1 MVAGR
6 LREQNGSRDYLGLS
20 KIKRS
25 ILNPI
30 FIIFCYTPEMNI
42 LIVEDE
48 LKIAESLSKGLSHEG
63 HKVDHV
69 SNGIVAEQRI
79 MGELSHYD
87 VVLLDLMIPG
97 KPGLEVCKEIRDAGK
112 TVPIIM
118 LTAKD
123 TKDDIIRGLDAGAD
137 DYLIKPFS
145 FEELLARLRAIGRR
159 PRSTVGE
166 ILSHGGVSMDT
177 RSHEV
182 MIDGKEIHLTAREY
196 AILEFLL
203 RNSGRV
209 VSREEILSAVWDFEY
224 NSFSNVVDVHIK
236 NLRKKINTKN
246 HEILQTVRGAGY
258 KIEA

>member
-1 MVAGR
+1 
-6 LREQNGSRDYLGLS
+6 
-20 KIKRS
+20 
-25 ILNPI
+25 
-30 FIIFCYTPEMNI
+30 MNI

-48 LKIAESLSKGLSHEG
+48 SKIAESLSKGLSHEG
-63 HKVDHV
+63 HKVDIV

-79 MGELSHYD
+79 MGDLSPYD

-97 KPGLEVCKEIRDAGK
+97 KPGLEVCKAVRDAGK

-123 TKDDIIRGLDAGAD
+123 TKEDIIRGLDMGAD
-137 DYLIKPFS
+137 DYLVKPFS

-159 PRSTVGE
+159 PRSIAGE
-166 ILSHGGVSMDT
+166 TLSHSGITLDT
-177 RSHEV
+177 RSREV
-182 MIDGKEIHLTAREY
+182 SVGGKEVHLTAREY

-203 RNSGRV
+203 RNPGRV
-209 VSREEILSAVWDFEY
+209 VSREEILAAVWDFEY

-236 NLRKKINTKN
+236 NLRKKINS
-246 HEILQTVRGAGY
+246 HDQEILQTVRGAGY

>member
-1 MVAGR
+1 
-6 LREQNGSRDYLGLS
+6 
-20 KIKRS
+20 
-25 ILNPI
+25 
-30 FIIFCYTPEMNI
+30 MNI

-48 LKIAESLSKGLSHEG
+48 PKIAESLSAGLSHEG

-69 SNGIVAEQRI
+69 SNGVVAEQRI
-79 MGELSHYD
+79 LRDLSTYD

-97 KPGLEVCKEIRDAGK
+97 KPGLDVCKTVRDAGK

-159 PRSTVGE
+159 PRSITGE
-166 ILSHGGVSMDT
+166 VVAHGGVSIDT
-177 RSHEV
+177 RSREV
-182 MIDGKEIHLTAREY
+182 KVGGKEIHLTAREY

-203 RNSGRV
+203 RNPGRV

-236 NLRKKINTKN
+236 NLRKKINTKK

-258 KIEA
+258 RIEA